1 MVPIPNPSVQKS
13 NICEEASNKEE
24 VFALHLHYSKQTAIS
39 SRLFVPRPFA
49 WCLFTPHVM
58 AIRLIY

>member
-1 MVPIPNPSVQKS
+1 MIPIADPSVKI
-13 NICEEASNKEE
+13 NVCEGASKKVE
-24 VFALHLHYSKQTAIS
+24 VFALHLHYSEQMAIS

-58 AIRLIY
+58 AI